1 VVLGPAAAGLLPQTW
16 PRRRGSFILGGMN
29 PLGIKTFDACVVC
42 GERDERALAT
52 LKLGN
57 GGRVVVCGSH
67 DLIYRRCGRVAF
79 NEEELRTLARDRR
92 QRTLRRDHGDEL
104 GAQLAAAFSP
114 DRRASGDRRR

>member
-1 VVLGPAAAGLLPQTW
+1 
-16 PRRRGSFILGGMN
+16 MN
-29 PLGIKTFDACVVC
+29 ALRIKTFDACVVC

-79 NEEELRTLARDRR
+79 NEEDLRMLARDRR
-92 QRTLRRDHGDEL
+92 QRTVRRDQGDEL

-114 DRRASGDRRR
+114 ERRRASGDRRR